1 MDKLTVNQLLVLM
14 KEVRSRCNDL
24 RSIRSSCTTRER
36 TYFGLNQENRKEVE
50 PQYDVKA
57 VDKKVTSL
65 ENWLF
70 KADAAIKQ
78 SNAMTVVDV
87 EVDVDDLLKP
97 LE

>member
-1 MDKLTVNQLLVLM
+1 MQKFSVNQLLVLM
-14 KEVRSRCNDL
+14 KEVRSRLNDL
-24 RSIRSSCTTRER
+24 RGIRSSSTTRER
-36 TYFGLNQENRKEVE
+36 TWFGANQENRKEVE

-57 VDKKVTSL
+57 VDKKITSL

-87 EVDVDDLLKP
+87 EVDVDELLKP

>member
-1 MDKLTVNQLLVLM
+1 MEKLTVNQLLVLM
-14 KEVRSRCNDL
+14 KEVRSRLNDL
-24 RSIRSSCTTRER
+24 RGIRSSCTVRER
-36 TYFGLNQENRKEVE
+36 TYFGVNQENRKEVE

-78 SNAMTVVDV
+78 SNATTVVNV
-87 EVDVDDLLKP
+87 EVDVDVLLQP